1 MGGMGQGGKRRG
13 RRTRSLT
20 VESIRERAPEMTAE
34 MTDAQVDDLRDFLYQ
49 LAEWYALHLDSEAAA
64 APRSAES
71 MAPRS

>member
-1 MGGMGQGGKRRG
+1 MGGVGHGSKRRG

-20 VESIRERAPEMTAE
+20 IDSIRERAPEMTAE

-49 LAEWYALHLDSEAAA
+49 LAEWYALHLDAEAAA
-64 APRSAES
+64 TAGSADS

>member
-1 MGGMGQGGKRRG
+1 MGGMGQGSKRRG

-20 VESIRERAPEMTAE
+20 VESIRQRAPEMTAE

-64 APRSAES
+64 LSGFADSKAPQ
-71 MAPRS
+71 P